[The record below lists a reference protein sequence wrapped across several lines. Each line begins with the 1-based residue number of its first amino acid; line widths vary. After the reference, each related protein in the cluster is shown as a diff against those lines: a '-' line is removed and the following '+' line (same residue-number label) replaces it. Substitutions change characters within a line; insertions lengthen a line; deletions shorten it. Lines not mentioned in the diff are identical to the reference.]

1 MFHALP
7 CATLLPFNQRTD
19 EHKLSKLKQ
28 NRWALTTLAAILV
41 IGLVAVPFTS
51 LVKVA
56 NFWFM
61 IGLVFL
67 IGAAFFIIEKGHMF
81 AGWRRRRHKN
91 EDPLPEEK
99 ISVRNVATVK
109 NGPIVVNKYARFCLI
124 VSITLIVLG
133 IVVTL

>member
-1 MFHALP
+1 M
-7 CATLLPFNQRTD
+7 
-19 EHKLSKLKQ
+19 SKLKQ
-28 NRWALTTLAAILV
+28 NRWALTTLATILV

>member
-1 MFHALP
+1 M
-7 CATLLPFNQRTD
+7 
-19 EHKLSKLKQ
+19 SKLKQ

-81 AGWRRRRHKN
+81 AGCVDADTRTKIRCQKK
-91 EDPLPEEK
+91 K

>member
-1 MFHALP
+1 MV
-7 CATLLPFNQRTD
+7 
-19 EHKLSKLKQ
+19 KLKQ
-28 NRWALTTLAAILV
+28 NKWSLTTLAIIVL
-41 IGLVAVPFTS
+41 IGLIAMPFTS
-51 LVKVA
+51 LIKVA

-67 IGAAFFIIEKGHMF
+67 IGAAFFIIEKGHLF
-81 AGWRRRRHKN
+81 AGWRRRHRKN

-99 ISVRNVATVK
+99 ISVRNVASVK

-124 VSITLIVLG
+124 VSLTLIVLG